1 MNYKIISQHDAQWQR
16 FKELRLKA
24 LQTDPS
30 AFGASFEEKNKEADD
45 RWISALARLE
55 SPLFFIEVDGTYVA
69 MAGVKP
75 VDEEVAV
82 GMLIDMYVLEEYRG
96 NGFAKVLLQTI
107 EKYLKDKGIQEL
119 DLLVNK
125 NQHAAV
131 KLYEKSGFVL
141 VNEIEE
147 KMGDGI
153 IYPCFFMT
161 KKL

>member
-1 MNYKIISQHDAQWQR
+1 MNYKIISQQDAHWQK

-24 LQTDPS
+24 LETDPS
-30 AFGASFEEKNKEADD
+30 AFGASFDKESKKLDQW
-45 RWISALARLE
+45 WIAELTRPE
-55 SPLFFIEVDGTYVA
+55 TPHFFIEVGDIYVA

-75 VDEEVAV
+75 VDEEVTV
-82 GMLIDMYVLEEYRG
+82 EMLVDIYVRKEYRV

-107 EKYLKDKGIQEL
+107 ERYLKNKGIHEL
-119 DLLVNK
+119 DLIVSK

-141 VNEIEE
+141 VNETEE

-153 IYPCFFMT
+153 IYPCLFMT